1 MRVLLLVYLAILVIV
16 TKGQRTVGTVSTEP
30 AAVQRTDGS
39 STASTTGATGTSEST
54 GAADATGTTVNMDD
68 PNPPK
73 FVDPEGPMM
82 KKIEE
87 KRKADADKRIAKHR
101 DEARQNIIGVLDTA
115 IKQTTTYSNQ
125 QKAACTVEIKATDEW
140 QQESSGK
147 AAEAARAQRNE
158 AKKALKEAIIGRESV
173 LKEFLAKLEAGKQK
187 LGHSIRNTNNIYTH
201 IYDTNRQTEVNARN
215 ALHALTIGIVPDG
228 KLLPFQP
235 IKEITGHEHVDQG
248 MTLYK
253 PSNANPGSATGGAAA
268 DNAEAASTTTNTFL
282 QIDAFKVEN
291 RRAHYDTVLMELEAG
306 LHKKATGCDLK
317 ECETAYMAIYE
328 IIKQV
333 YLHDCVNFK
342 LFDEK
347 SRVPLR
353 KYADGLKH
361 MIEVRKAKLVAL
373 GKQREA
379 LTRSIN
385 GEGQTLAGLFPLIK
399 KHAETLDVACKK
411 MPTNTERMLVKLKAT
426 KADAEAKRLMC
437 SPDGSA
443 PAGADSSESSSATG
457 ASSSSSS
464 ASESSSASSSDSSAS
479 GTAEDKTPASSS
491 SDASSASGA
500 SSSDASSASGPSSPL
515 NSEFDS
521 SGASG
526 ASSSSGASD
535 SSSDSVLDSTPTKQ
549 EQAQSQTE
557 SVPGNQ
563 PPSQQQQ

>member
-1 MRVLLLVYLAILVIV
+1 M
-16 TKGQRTVGTVSTEP
+16 G
-30 AAVQRTDGS
+30 
-39 STASTTGATGTSEST
+39 
-54 GAADATGTTVNMDD
+54 
-68 PNPPK
+68 
-73 FVDPEGPMM
+73 
-82 KKIEE
+82 
-87 KRKADADKRIAKHR
+87 
-101 DEARQNIIGVLDTA
+101 
-115 IKQTTTYSNQ
+115 
-125 QKAACTVEIKATDEW
+125 
-140 QQESSGK
+140 
-147 AAEAARAQRNE
+147 
-158 AKKALKEAIIGRESV
+158 
-173 LKEFLAKLEAGKQK
+173 
-187 LGHSIRNTNNIYTH
+187 
-201 IYDTNRQTEVNARN
+201 
-215 ALHALTIGIVPDG
+215 
-228 KLLPFQP
+228 
-235 IKEITGHEHVDQG
+235 
-248 MTLYK
+248 
-253 PSNANPGSATGGAAA
+253 
-268 DNAEAASTTTNTFL
+268 ASTTTNTFL

-437 SPDGSA
+437 SPDGRYTGSA

-479 GTAEDKTPASSS
+479 GTAEDKTPASSSPASSS

-549 EQAQSQTE
+549 EQAQSRVRGGIT
-557 SVPGNQ
+557 GTRG
-563 PPSQQQQ
+563 